1 MNFKEKKLRTY
12 AGLGFGAIFGAP
24 YRWLTGQSTT
34 YRAASGKQVRTL
46 AELCLYN
53 TRLKDI
59 DLKRTEL

>member
-1 MNFKEKKLRTY
+1 MNLKEIKLRDY
-12 AGLGFGAIFGAP
+12 PGLVYGAIFGAP
-24 YRWLTGQSTT
+24 YRWLTGRSTT

-59 DLKRTEL
+59 DLKRAEL

>member
-1 MNFKEKKLRTY
+1 MNLKEIKVRDY
-12 AGLGFGAIFGAP
+12 AGPVYGSIFGAP
-24 YRWLTGQSTT
+24 FRWLTGRSTT

-59 DLKRTEL
+59 DLKRTAL

>member
-1 MNFKEKKLRTY
+1 MTLKEIKLRDY
-12 AGLGFGAIFGAP
+12 AGLVHGAIFGGP
-24 YRWLTGQSTT
+24 YRWLTGRSTT

-59 DLKRTEL
+59 DLRRT